1 MAETMNV
8 NTETVKNE
16 TPRPGTKDALKA
28 ENEALKAELEAM
40 KAQQAKVDDTESKT
54 EAEAPAVVEAPKEK
68 MVKIRIPRTKADQ
81 EDVFVSVNLRTWL
94 IKRGVE
100 VEVPECVAEVL
111 RHQEEMME
119 EIMLFE
125 EKAQHK

>member
-1 MAETMNV
+1 MATNKNKNTVQEAEVTTEPHTEAMNLV
-8 NTETVKNE
+8 
-16 TPRPGTKDALKA
+16 A

-40 KAQQAKVDDTESKT
+40 KAQQGGSVDTEAPKT
-54 EAEAPAVVEAPKEK
+54 EAPKEK
-68 MVKIRIPRTKADQ
+68 MVKIRIPRTKKEED
-81 EDVFVSVNLRTWL
+81 DVFVSVNLRTWL

-111 RHQEEMME
+111 RHQEEALE

-125 EKAQHK
+125 EQAQRK